1 MHRVV
6 QKAFEAV
13 LIAQKKLADAK
24 NDKEAEIA
32 EKALKEATENL
43 ITIEARLDLL
53 NKVGAANGLS
63 SIQDSQLTEEFVEK
77 FFELLLK

>member
-24 NDKEAEIA
+24 NDKEVEIA

-53 NKVGAANGLS
+53 NKIGAANGLS

>member
-53 NKVGAANGLS
+53 NKIGAVNGLS